1 MNMPGAPKKLL
12 ILAILEILKKYTDS
26 EHRLLQCEIMAKLE
40 SDYDLTATRKSVRAN
55 IADLET
61 AGYPV
66 YYDGG
71 WYYEHEFCEAELNL
85 LIDSILYN
93 PVVSRRQCLE
103 LTQKLKTLGGDHY
116 RAGASLGGNR
126 PNNPQFMFTLDILHE
141 AMDGEKKVLFQYADY
156 DVDKQLH
163 PRLNEQGKP
172 KEYSVSPYRVVFT
185 GGRYYLICNVD
196 GHDTL
201 THFRLD
207 YVLEARV
214 QDAPARPM
222 WEMED
227 FKNGID
233 TAAYLTEH
241 PNMFTGKV
249 ITAKIIADRSMVSE
263 ILDRFGMGVNFTK
276 VTETEVEAE
285 LRTDELSLKYWI
297 QMYREFVRRV
307 EG

>member
-1 MNMPGAPKKLL
+1 M
-12 ILAILEILKKYTDS
+12 
-26 EHRLLQCEIMAKLE
+26 
-40 SDYDLTATRKSVRAN
+40 
-55 IADLET
+55 
-61 AGYPV
+61 
-66 YYDGG
+66 
-71 WYYEHEFCEAELNL
+71 
-85 LIDSILYN
+85 
-93 PVVSRRQCLE
+93 
-103 LTQKLKTLGGDHY
+103 
-116 RAGASLGGNR
+116 
-126 PNNPQFMFTLDILHE
+126 
-141 AMDGEKKVLFQYADY
+141 
-156 DVDKQLH
+156 
-163 PRLNEQGKP
+163 
-172 KEYSVSPYRVVFT
+172 SPYRVVFT

-207 YVLEARV
+207 YILEARV